1 MHRRDPANLARLMV
15 SALLS
20 LLLLACAH
28 QHPGADPGPDRP
40 ANVNSEE
47 LEMDTAETMRDH
59 ALRDL
64 SRRLRV
70 AVAEIEVRR
79 AEAVTWSDGA
89 LGCPQPGFAYTQAL
103 VPGYQVVLAVGD
115 TEYHYHGGSHG
126 RPFLCPEDRRQAPL
140 EAHQTPA
147 RH

>member
-1 MHRRDPANLARLMV
+1 MHRLKPGALARLIV
-15 SALLS
+15 PALLS
-20 LLLLACAH
+20 LLLLACSH
-28 QHPGADPGPDRP
+28 RPPGADAAPVPN
-40 ANVNSEE
+40 ANHNPEA
-47 LEMDTAETMRDH
+47 LEIDTAETMRDH

-70 AVAEIEVRR
+70 AVAEIEVRS

-147 RH
+147 HH